1 MCLLISKRFVFNP
14 KAPNG
19 IKNIKFDWSMPWSK
33 ETIKSPNI
41 ILEICNLLF
50 NYMIINFNQA
60 SMFLKEKQGVDQ
72 YKQCLQK
79 LQYVGSTNPSRS
91 GLARS

>member
-1 MCLLISKRFVFNP
+1 MISKRFVFNP

-19 IKNIKFDWSMPWSK
+19 VKNLKFDWVLPWSGEK
-33 ETIKSPNI
+33 VQSGNI
-41 ILEICNLLF
+41 IFEICNFLF

-60 SMFLKEKQGVDQ
+60 AMFLKEKQGADQ

-79 LQYVGSTNPSRS
+79 LQYVR
-91 GLARS
+91 